1 MFYSNKRGV
10 SPIIG
15 AILLVALT
23 LALVSIATFI
33 FFEFTEDVGNIQ
45 DSSVEITEDKEVYVT
60 DMGNAEEII
69 VQYNDGDQSELSF
82 GEIYVPKDT
91 EYSVIAIKGSSDLL
105 LNSVQT
111 NTVGSGTCNPDNQEK
126 IFEDMSGDGTEN
138 NPYQI
143 TNECEL
149 QSMNEDLT
157 AYYEL
162 VNNINA
168 DETENWNSQSGFEPI
183 GNEENNEFEGN
194 FDGNNYEI
202 SDLYIDRNIESNGQY
217 VGLFGLTTNS
227 DIHNLYLSNVNVRG
241 MNTTGGLI
249 GHNDNTTIKNITIDG
264 DIESTSGQY
273 TGGLIGK
280 NSDINSTIDNID
292 INANVYGVNS
302 TGGIVGET
310 KSNITNSIISGTVN
324 GTTDVGGVVGNTVQI
339 ENENI
344 DREIN
349 NITSSTDV
357 YGSDRVGGIL
367 GYADSDE
374 NFSIINTNSVGD
386 ITGEKEH
393 IAGIVGFVSNN
404 ETINNATYSGDI
416 ITTSNKVGG
425 IAGYIEGEIID
436 SSNNG
441 EIIVENSN
449 DSDTVYVGGV
459 VGILKS
465 DSKVINSSS
474 SGYVEGNN
482 KNVGGL
488 VGLMESDTTIIE
500 SYSTSDVRN
509 NDGTI
514 GGLVGNALYNS
525 EINNSYSVGDINT
538 GSDNVGGI
546 AGKTNSDIKIN
557 NVYSNTNISTNGNKT
572 GGLIGYAE
580 GFVEINNTN
589 STGNISGNYKTGG
602 LIGHLEYGELR
613 NSYSKNNI
621 SGDERV
627 GGLIG
632 HFRAG
637 DIENSNSTSNITNA
651 DIEVGGLVGYMKS
664 DAIANITQSYAHV
677 DIKSDN
683 YVGGLVGYQD
693 EDNKINESYSTG
705 FINASDDEVGGFIG
719 KSNDTVINSYWDTES
734 SNQSDGIGDGS
745 GDVEGLD
752 TDEMQGSNAE
762 NNMDSFDFT
771 DTWVIVENPDD
782 YPILQD

>member
-1 MFYSNKRGV
+1 MFLLDNRGI

-15 AILLVALT
+15 TILLVALT
-23 LALVSIATFI
+23 LALVSVATFI
-33 FFEFTEDVGNIQ
+33 FFEFTDDVGQIQ
-45 DSSVEITEDKEVYVT
+45 DSSVEITEDDEIYVT
-60 DMGNAEEII
+60 DIGNAEKIV
-69 VQYNDGDQSELSF
+69 VQYNDGEQSELSL

-111 NTVGSGTCNPDNQEK
+111 NTVGSGTCNPDNQEE

-249 GHNDNTTIKNITIDG
+249 GHNDNTTITNITIDG

-514 GGLVGNALYNS
+514 GGLVGNASFNS

-546 AGKTNSDIKIN
+546 AGKTSTDIKIN

-602 LIGHLEYGELR
+602 LIGHLQFGELT

-621 SGDERV
+621 SGDEQV

-664 DAIANITQSYAHV
+664 DASANITQSYAHV

-762 NNMDSFDFT
+762 NNMDAFDFT